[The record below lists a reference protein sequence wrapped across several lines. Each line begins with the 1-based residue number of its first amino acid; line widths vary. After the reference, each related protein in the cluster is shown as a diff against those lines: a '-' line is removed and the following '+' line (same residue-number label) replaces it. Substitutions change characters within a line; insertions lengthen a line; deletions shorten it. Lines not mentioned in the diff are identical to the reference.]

1 MNKKI
6 VYVAELDQDIDDYI
20 ASIYLHRKNVL
31 DCIVLD
37 PIPKTEEGK
46 TRIDDLKNMGIRV
59 ETKFPSDTEYVFVGG
74 ALTSLS
80 QFIQNHK
87 IKVLCMNG
95 GFVGCN
101 IVEYPLKKFEG
112 KRYCRTFNFNM
123 DINATEIILKSKNI
137 KDIMLIGKNV
147 CHSIKN
153 TKINIW
159 KNESI
164 LNDFHAKDEK
174 RMHDL
179 LACYEGL
186 VEYGFIKGE
195 KYCLYKNLYPCNN
208 GIKGIYT
215 EWGAS
220 EVPTKYRICK
230 MAVNYK

>member
-46 TRIDDLKNMGIRV
+46 IRIDDLKNMGIRV

-123 DINATEIILKSKNI
+123 DIKFFII
-137 KDIMLIGKNV
+137 
-147 CHSIKN
+147 
-153 TKINIW
+153 
-159 KNESI
+159 
-164 LNDFHAKDEK
+164 
-174 RMHDL
+174 
-179 LACYEGL
+179 Y
-186 VEYGFIKGE
+186 
-195 KYCLYKNLYPCNN
+195 
-208 GIKGIYT
+208 
-215 EWGAS
+215 
-220 EVPTKYRICK
+220 
-230 MAVNYK
+230 